1 MNTVRFKFQSEICD
15 LKSEIN
21 MLDLK
26 RWVRAEFISLAW
38 DEVAFEPTSP
48 CLMHGLEERTPEQLK
63 GEGQ

>member
-48 CLMHGLEERTPEQLK
+48 PF
-63 GEGQ
+63 